1 MLSTTCGKTHS
12 GGAAISIVCSFRCRG
27 RSLRGRNRVGPRRR
41 VALDG
46 SDARQGRR
54 ERGYRTEIPARLRTQ
69 HRAVQRG
76 QVTQALILLRPFTS
90 LRPARG
96 ASPQPRPCLP
106 GGCGGASPRTHRRA
120 EGPAATWAPPWAG
133 AAEAAREEAVR
144 EEARGPSAARRR
156 EAALRPVPGL
166 PPAGPRRASR
176 EAPAGGPRA
185 PARSEGATGGPR
197 RRRPPRQEAPR
208 LRMRHFGSQWRL
220 FHDEVARGKRAG
232 SLYSDDFLPRPAPPL
247 PERRSRARP
256 LQTVG
261 RRNREL

>member
-1 MLSTTCGKTHS
+1 MEPRCQDAM
-12 GGAAISIVCSFRCRG
+12 GG
-27 RSLRGRNRVGPRRR
+27 
-41 VALDG
+41 
-46 SDARQGRR
+46 ARQGRR
-54 ERGYRTEIPARLRTQ
+54 EHGYRTEIPVRLRTQ

-76 QVTQALILLRPFTS
+76 QVTQALILLRPLTS

-96 ASPQPRPCLP
+96 ASPRPRPCPP
-106 GGCGGASPRTHRRA
+106 GGFAGASPRTHRRA
-120 EGPAATWAPPWAG
+120 EGPAAARASPRAG
-133 AAEAAREEAVR
+133 AAEAAREEETVP
-144 EEARGPSAARRR
+144 EEARGPSAARRPR
-156 EAALRPVPGL
+156 MPRRPAPGL
-166 PPAGPRRASR
+166 PPAGLLRASH

-197 RRRPPRQEAPR
+197 RRRPPRREAPR

-220 FHDEVARGKRAG
+220 FHDEEGRGKRAR

>member
-1 MLSTTCGKTHS
+1 MLSTTCGKTRS

-27 RSLRGRNRVGPRRR
+27 RSLGAFVRRAAHLLSRGLALLVDSTAHRLELVGGRRARRR
-41 VALDG
+41 RGPLLG
-46 SDARQGRR
+46 LGRR
-54 ERGYRTEIPARLRTQ
+54 RLR
-69 HRAVQRG
+69 A
-76 QVTQALILLRPFTS
+76 
-90 LRPARG
+90 
-96 ASPQPRPCLP
+96 
-106 GGCGGASPRTHRRA
+106 
-120 EGPAATWAPPWAG
+120 
-133 AAEAAREEAVR
+133 EEAVP
-144 EEARGPSAARRR
+144 EEARGPSAARRPR
-156 EAALRPVPGL
+156 TARRPAPGP

-197 RRRPPRQEAPR
+197 RRRPPRREAPR

-220 FHDEVARGKRAG
+220 FHDEEARGKRAR

>member
-1 MLSTTCGKTHS
+1 M
-12 GGAAISIVCSFRCRG
+12 
-27 RSLRGRNRVGPRRR
+27 
-41 VALDG
+41 
-46 SDARQGRR
+46 
-54 ERGYRTEIPARLRTQ
+54 RLRTQ

-76 QVTQALILLRPFTS
+76 QVTQALILLRPLTS

-96 ASPQPRPCLP
+96 ASPRPRPCPP
-106 GGCGGASPRTHRRA
+106 GGFDDASPRTRQRE
-120 EGPAATWAPPWAG
+120 EGPTAARASPWAG
-133 AAEAAREEAVR
+133 AAKAAREEAVPEKAVP
-144 EEARGPSAARRR
+144 EEARGPSAARRPTTSR
-156 EAALRPVPGL
+156 RPAP

-197 RRRPPRQEAPR
+197 RRRPPRREAPR
-208 LRMRHFGSQWRL
+208 LRMRHFCSQWRL
-220 FHDEVARGKRAG
+220 FHDEEVRGKRAR

-247 PERRSRARP
+247 PEWRSRARP